1 MATKETERL
10 DDASIERAIEL
21 LDNRGTK
28 KDACAILGINYNTT
42 RLASIIDK
50 YKEKKLIEETKR
62 RSNRKVNS
70 KKIRKTKILRKMKIK
85 TSQYREK
92 KQRKI

>member
-1 MATKETERL
+1 MFMTQEKADSNKNSKTNH
-10 DDASIERAIEL
+10 RAKFSL
-21 LDNRGTK
+21 SK
-28 KDACAILGINYNTT
+28 ILQINKNEI
-42 RLASIIDK
+42 RN
-50 YKEKKLIEETKR
+50 ELIEETKR